1 MCVPQTGQVEFAI
14 AESVDT
20 NRRSLRPSAT
30 LLATIADRM
39 TSERIQLELHQRAPA
54 GSRAARRMR
63 SEGLIPG
70 VIYGQGSDPQ
80 PFYVVERELR
90 RATAGGERLNAIFQ
104 LAFKNGP
111 SDLHAV
117 VKDYQLHPTRAKLL
131 HIDLQEIKLDQAIQ
145 SSVAIE
151 TTGQAPGVLEGGILN
166 IVQRELNVEGLPLKI
181 PDLVGISI
189 EGMQLGE
196 SRTVADIEVPEGVT
210 VLDDPDSIVLT
221 VAVTRVTLVEA
232 VVEGVEGLEGDE
244 DEDEDGDGDDAGET
258 GSEGDA
264 DS

>member
-1 MCVPQTGQVEFAI
+1 VGRSSLAPRA
-14 AESVDT
+14 ALDA
-20 NRRSLRPSAT
+20 NRRILHLSAT
-30 LLATIADRM
+30 LLATISGRM
-39 TSERIQLELHQRAPA
+39 TSDRIQLELHERAPA

-104 LAFKNGP
+104 LVFENGGG
-111 SDLHAV
+111 DLHAV

-145 SSVAIE
+145 TSVAIE
-151 TTGQAPGVLEGGILN
+151 TTGQSPGVLEGGILN
-166 IVQRELNVEGLPLKI
+166 IVQRELNVEGLPLEI
-181 PDLVGISI
+181 PDLVEVSI

-210 VLDDPDSIVLT
+210 ILDDPDSIVLT
-221 VAVTRVTLVEA
+221 VAVTRVTLVES
-232 VVEGVEGLEGDE
+232 VVEDEEGLEDDE
-244 DEDEDGDGDDAGET
+244 FEDGDEAGEGDDDAGET
-258 GSEGDA
+258 GSEDEADA
-264 DS
+264 